1 MGKVV
6 LITTKEEPTWET
18 WSELRA
24 RNNRYKEQFTMTQR
38 EARAILEE
46 VVAAGTVEDA
56 HTVVMSRLQNRKAF
70 TYWIG
75 QIGRKALAK
84 LGKGKTFPSYVTAVM
99 KNLRDSRQ
107 DEEALLGKKEEKNME
122 KRDQS
127 TGIVSPDIT
136 KSLTPP
142 WPQIPGFDLDNI
154 SLQQQH
160 TIRRMVILCDCSAQA
175 SPEGVFDV
183 LARNFPEVGELR
195 WWLIKIGK
203 PHLAELIKRK
213 DIVDAVRKSAHELH
227 KELKEQIG
235 RPVARW

>member
-6 LITTKEEPTWET
+6 LITTKEEPTWAT

-24 RNNRYKEQFTMTQR
+24 RNNRHKERITMTQT

-46 VVAAGTVEDA
+46 VVGAGTVEDA
-56 HTVVMSRLQNRKAF
+56 HTVVMSRLPNRKAF

-75 QIGRKALAK
+75 QIGRKALVR
-84 LGKGKTFPSYVTAVM
+84 LGKGKTFSSYVTAVM
-99 KNLRDSRQ
+99 KDLRDSRQ
-107 DEEALLGKKEEKNME
+107 DEEALLGKKEKKNME

-127 TGIVSPDIT
+127 TGIISLDMT
-136 KSLTPP
+136 KAQTPP

-160 TIRRMVILCDCSAQA
+160 TIRRMVILCDCSVQR

-183 LARNFPEVGELR
+183 LARNFPDVGELR

-213 DIVDAVRKSAHELH
+213 DLVDAVRKAAHELH
-227 KELKEQIG
+227 KELESVIG
-235 RPVARW
+235 KPLARW